1 MKLLSYIF
9 AIPAAQTTLM
19 LLLVP
24 SLELSAMATIA
35 MGLFLYVAFEDLE
48 ELFGA
53 MAAQLTVAVLGVAH
67 GIFMAV
73 MVGPSG
79 LLSGMF
85 ITGLVVAMATFSL
98 SRKPY
103 DWA

>member
-1 MKLLSYIF
+1 MKLLSYFF
-9 AIPAAQTTLM
+9 AIPAALTSLM
-19 LLLVP
+19 LLLIP
-24 SLELSAMATIA
+24 SLELSAVATVA
-35 MGLFLYVAFEDLE
+35 MGMFLYTAFEDLE

-53 MAAQLTVAVLGVAH
+53 TAAQLTVAVLGVAH

-73 MVGPSG
+73 MVGPYG
-79 LLSGMF
+79 LLSGVL